1 MYVPH
6 DMKSLIARCGGQER
20 FTQRLD
26 TFFTHNNGDQRWLI
40 GMYQI
45 ANEPGFLAPSLYNY
59 VNRQDKTA
67 RLVRYILAERYK
79 TTRDGIPGNDDSGK
93 AVAIYASVIADAILA
108 GRADVATGEE
118 EAQEEFVEVEE
129 KTEA

>member
-1 MYVPH
+1 MALCHVHRGGVEESVLRGIPVVAVVDTNHSPEGVDYV
-6 DMKSLIARCGGQER
+6 
-20 FTQRLD
+20 
-26 TFFTHNNGDQRWLI
+26 
-40 GMYQI
+40 
-45 ANEPGFLAPSLYNY
+45 
-59 VNRQDKTA
+59 
-67 RLVRYILAERYK
+67 
-79 TTRDGIPGNDDSGK
+79 IPGNDDSGK